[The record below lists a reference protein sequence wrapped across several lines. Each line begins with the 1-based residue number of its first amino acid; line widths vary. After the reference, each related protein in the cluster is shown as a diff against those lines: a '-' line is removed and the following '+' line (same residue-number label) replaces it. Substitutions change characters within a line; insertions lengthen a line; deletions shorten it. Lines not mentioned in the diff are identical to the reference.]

1 MLLETTAMNFRK
13 VRSVNATDTSFPSKV
28 PTITEPAGDAGT
40 ATGQAVVDLIN
51 GKSSAPVQNLG
62 KFIFYG
68 TGDENDVFAARIIG
82 WTVIRGVQNV
92 TKDLWIPVV
101 LAELTCTMS
110 ATPGIA
116 LAAVLSTE
124 LFVDTLVLVT
134 GNEDVSIDIVSP
146 TADEIAHCV
155 VDLKG
160 FQKVEVTFDTTT
172 GDPSGCN
179 ALVSLY

>member
-13 VRSVNATDTSFPSKV
+13 VRSVNATDTSFPSKI
-28 PTITEPAGDAGT
+28 PTVTEPVADAAT
-40 ATGQAVVDLIN
+40 ATGQATIDLR
-51 GKSSAPVQNLG
+51 GGTADAPAQNLA
-62 KFIFYG
+62 KFVFYG

-82 WTVIRGVQNV
+82 WSVLKGVV
-92 TKDLWIPVV
+92 GTSKDLWIPVV

-110 ATPGIA
+110 ATTGA
-116 LAAVLSTE
+116 AGGVLATTD

-172 GDPSGCN
+172 GDPTGAN